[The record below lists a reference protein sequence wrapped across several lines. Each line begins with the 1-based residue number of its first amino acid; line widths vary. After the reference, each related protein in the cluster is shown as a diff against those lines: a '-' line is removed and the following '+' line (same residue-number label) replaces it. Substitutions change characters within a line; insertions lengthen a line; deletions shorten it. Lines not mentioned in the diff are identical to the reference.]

1 MDPTALIEQFE
12 SRTLLAAL
20 SVVALAA
27 IAFALARFVFA
38 RWFIRLSDRSATRV
52 DDLLV
57 RYLRPERMAW
67 LAPLLVLYL
76 GARLFPEQQEII
88 SKVALG
94 VILWLVAITFISLLS
109 AINTIYES
117 RADYSGV
124 SIAGYLDL
132 AKLVIVFVVV
142 ILSITLVTDKSP
154 VALLTGLGAMAAVL
168 MLVFQDT
175 ILALVASIQ
184 IAANGLLREGDWVE
198 VPAYDA
204 NGNVVNIN
212 LHTIRVRNWD
222 MTYSVIPTSKIME
235 VSFRN
240 WRGMVESGGRRIERA
255 IRLDQL
261 SVTFCSLE
269 MLRRLQKID
278 LIADWLAERIAAL
291 EAHMQAHAEHYDW
304 PLDGPQVTNVEVFV
318 HYIEAYLKSR
328 DDIHTTGMAFLVR
341 VLEPAPTGLPVEVY
355 VFTRTTD
362 WVAYE
367 AIQGQ
372 IFNHLLAAVRVFD
385 LRVFQEPTGLDFAR
399 LAGPESQVF

>member
-109 AINTIYES
+109 AINTMYES

-240 WRGMVESGGRRIERA
+240 WRGMVESGGR
-255 IRLDQL
+255 L
-261 SVTFCSLE
+261 
-269 MLRRLQKID
+269 
-278 LIADWLAERIAAL
+278 
-291 EAHMQAHAEHYDW
+291 
-304 PLDGPQVTNVEVFV
+304 
-318 HYIEAYLKSR
+318 
-328 DDIHTTGMAFLVR
+328 
-341 VLEPAPTGLPVEVY
+341 
-355 VFTRTTD
+355 
-362 WVAYE
+362 
-367 AIQGQ
+367 
-372 IFNHLLAAVRVFD
+372 
-385 LRVFQEPTGLDFAR
+385 
-399 LAGPESQVF
+399 